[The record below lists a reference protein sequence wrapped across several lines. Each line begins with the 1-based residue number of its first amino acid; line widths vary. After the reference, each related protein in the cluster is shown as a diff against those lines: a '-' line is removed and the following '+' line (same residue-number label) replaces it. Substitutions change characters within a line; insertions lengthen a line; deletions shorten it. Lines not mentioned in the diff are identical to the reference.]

1 MNRHYI
7 DKRFYEELDGLAAN
21 PPVEAW
27 VFISEA
33 VDKKS
38 GKQLFSKIFRF
49 AAVLTAFVVAVF
61 SLWMLMPD
69 DSSTQITGPQ
79 QAYPDVDAPEPAG
92 IGDPVSARYTDAEFR
107 PLASNESPSIQHTDY
122 VEAPLNLADTD
133 ELASQP
139 MPSLTLSSPLAYNSH
154 STTNLPSDVRHA
166 PAFMDEQL
174 QPERMSDMAYTQI
187 ADDKNLL
194 NIRLA
199 THFAPQYNYRLLT
212 RSSSFGIQNIPF
224 DDLEEQVITF
234 GVGLS
239 AFFDVSAKLRIETGL
254 HFLNTGQYVR
264 EIQSYT
270 HSARLPLFNHGV
282 KSGQVATPQSI
293 MTSQGNIE
301 IRDNYH
307 YFDDNISSRIIT
319 SEKIDG
325 IEGKDLKKGETGVT
339 QMFRFIQLPV
349 IFRYDVYQRGFDV
362 HLKGGFSGNYLLS
375 NQVFLGK
382 AVNERP
388 IGKTQGVRKLN
399 FSAIAGLSFELPVS
413 GNLSFHLEPTA
424 QVFLNPVL
432 QEGMMMQH
440 AFPYSLSLQ
449 TGVSY
454 GF

>member
-7 DKRFYEELDGLAAN
+7 DKRFYEELDGLEAN

-38 GKQLFSKIFRF
+38 GKPLFANKFRF

-69 DSSTQITGPQ
+69 DSSTQITGLQ
-79 QAYPDVDAPEPAG
+79 QVFPDIEALEPAS
-92 IGDPVSARYTDAEFR
+92 IGDPVSARFTDPEFR
-107 PLASNESPSIQHTDY
+107 PLASNEPSSIQHTDY
-122 VEAPLNLADTD
+122 TEAALPLKDTD
-133 ELASQP
+133 DFGSQP
-139 MPSLTLSSPLAYNSH
+139 MPSLTLNSPIAYNSP
-154 STTNLPSDVRHA
+154 SRNNLQANVRQT
-166 PAFMDEQL
+166 PAFLDGQP
-174 QPERMSDMAYTQI
+174 QPERMSDMAYTTL
-187 ADDKNLL
+187 ADDKNVF
-194 NIRLA
+194 NIRLG
-199 THFAPQYNYRLLT
+199 TYFAPQYNYRFLT
-212 RSSSFGIQNIPF
+212 RGSTFGIQNIPF
-224 DDLEEQVITF
+224 NDLEEQVVTY

-239 AFFDVSAKLRIETGL
+239 TIFNVSARLRIETGL
-254 HFLNTGQYVR
+254 HFLNTGQYVK

-293 MTSQGNIE
+293 MTSQGTIE

-319 SEKIDG
+319 SEKIDDV
-325 IEGKDLKKGETGVT
+325 EGKDLKKGDKGVT

-349 IFRYDVYQRGFDV
+349 IFRYDVYQRGVDV
-362 HLKGGFSGNYLLS
+362 HLKGGFSGNYLFS
-375 NQVFLGK
+375 NQVYLGS
-382 AVNERP
+382 AGNEQI
-388 IGKTQGVRKLN
+388 IGKTRGVRKIN

-413 GNLSFHLEPTA
+413 GNLSVHLEPTA

-432 QEGMMMQH
+432 QEGMMTQH
-440 AFPYSLSLQ
+440 AFPYSFSLQ